1 MVRPFDINEIFPDD
15 EAGSVRLPRRRA
27 GGSPQSLAVTL
38 LADYTLRTRAFVPSA
53 AIVALLGEFGVTPAA
68 GRTAISRLS
77 RRGVLEN
84 SRQGRHSSYRLTD
97 PAAVNLSISGHSIVA
112 FPEQAEAWDGS
123 WTLIAFSL
131 PEGSG
136 AERRTLRGHLRWL
149 GYAPLYDG
157 LWASPRQFTSRAREE
172 LAEVGSGSLT
182 VFRAQHVELDQTVR
196 RDPLEAWDID
206 AIAEEYASFI
216 DRWSPLLA
224 GIRAGEVSGA
234 EAVCARTEVMDT
246 YRRFRVLD
254 PLLPMRCMPP
264 GWRRHQVRDIFT
276 AVYDGLAAAAQEHVR
291 TVAAPPS
298 APHLGVGAH
307 TTADLLAGV
316 WHGKADNAPATGDA
330 RPARRP
336 QPVPGRVRR
345 RT

>member
-1 MVRPFDINEIFPDD
+1 MVHPFDINEIFPDD
-15 EAGSVRLPRRRA
+15 PAGSVRLPRRRA

-53 AIVALLGEFGVTPAA
+53 AIVTLLGDFGVTPAA
-68 GRTAISRLS
+68 SRTAISRLA
-77 RRGVLEN
+77 RRGVVES
-84 SRQGRHSSYRLTD
+84 SRQGRHSSYRLTG

-131 PEGSG
+131 PEGRS
-136 AERRTLRGHLRWL
+136 AERRTLRGQLRWL
-149 GYAPLYDG
+149 GYAPLYDA
-157 LWASPRQFTSRAREE
+157 LWLSPRPFTPRARAE
-172 LAEVGSGSLT
+172 LGEVGSGSLT
-182 VFRAQHVELDQTVR
+182 VFRAQHVELEQSVR
-196 RDPLEAWDID
+196 RDPLDAWDVD

-216 DRWSPLLA
+216 DRWSPQLA
-224 GIRAGEVSGA
+224 RIRAGEVSGV

-254 PLLPMRCMPP
+254 PQLPMRCMPS

-276 AVYDGLAAAAQEHVR
+276 AVYDGLAVAAQEHVH
-291 TVAAPPS
+291 TVAALPS
-298 APHLGVGAH
+298 APDVGVGAH

-316 WHGKADNAPATGDA
+316 WLGEG
-330 RPARRP
+330 
-336 QPVPGRVRR
+336 
-345 RT
+345 